1 MKTFVS
7 AKIHG
12 IRVTDKSVDYNGS
25 VSIDAALMRQAGIDP
40 YEQVDVIDLENGNR
54 WTTYALPVER
64 KTGENPAFTLN
75 GGGAR
80 LGEKG
85 DRCVIITYRQSE
97 SFEGA
102 EVIFCDAGNFVRDTM
117 TYPAEEPEFPIKP
130 YPERHPFC
138 TPLPQPSELPDHP
151 PAPDP
156 GKTDDFSRPM
166 RFFGLFRKRER
177 QA

>member
-25 VSIDAALMRQAGIDP
+25 VSIDAELMRQAGIDP

-80 LGEKG
+80 LGEVG
-85 DRCVIITYRQSE
+85 DRCVVITYRQSE
-97 SFEGA
+97 RFEGTD
-102 EVIFCDAGNFVRDTM
+102 VLFCESGNFVRDAM
-117 TYPAEEPEFPIKP
+117 SYPAEEPNAFA
-130 YPERHPFC
+130 
-138 TPLPQPSELPDHP
+138 TPLPPPSELPDHS

-156 GKTDDFSRPM
+156 GETDSDAPGYFLRI
-166 RFFGLFRKRER
+166 FRGWGRNT
-177 QA
+177 